1 MTPRDAAGRLGGAVP
16 GMVTITVVAGA
27 GMAAVVATSLGLM
40 PLYGQPT
47 PGLDG
52 WRDAAPDLVAGVG
65 ASLRIAVPATLLAG
79 VVGFLLA
86 ALMLQTSRSAALVV
100 RVTCLVV
107 LAVPHLVGATSVL
120 LLLGDGGVAARL
132 AAPAIGDGWPALVG
146 APWPVATVLEL
157 AWKESAFVALV
168 VVAAVAPGH
177 RHRMDVAAGLGAGP
191 WQRINRVLLP
201 TAAPA
206 VGAASLVT
214 LVYAIGSYEVAWLLG
229 RAVPEPLPVLA
240 FRLFGSIELADRP
253 AAAAAAVT
261 GAALALCVAAPVLAA
276 LPRLRAL
283 TGRTTS

>member
-1 MTPRDAAGRLGGAVP
+1 MTGRRTVRGLGGAPP
-16 GMVTITVVAGA
+16 GIVTITVVAGV
-27 GMAAVVATSLGLM
+27 GMAAVVATSFGLM

-52 WRDAAPDLVAGVG
+52 WRGAGPDLVAGVG
-65 ASLRIAVPATLLAG
+65 ESLRIAVPATLLAA

-86 ALMLQTSRSAALVV
+86 VLMLQADRSIAGVV
-100 RVTCLVV
+100 RLTCLIV
-107 LAVPHLVGATSVL
+107 LAVPHLVGATSVSL
-120 LLLGDGGVAARL
+120 LLSDGGVAARV
-132 AAPAIGDGWPALVG
+132 AAPVSGGDFPELVG
-146 APWPVATVLEL
+146 GSWPVATVVEL

-168 VVAAVAPGH
+168 TLAAVAPGH
-177 RHRMDVAAGLGAGP
+177 RQRMEVAAGLGAHTRH
-191 WQRINRVLLP
+191 RITRVLLP

-240 FRLFGSIELADRP
+240 FRLFGSIELSDRP

-261 GAALALCVAAPVLAA
+261 GAALALLAAAPALAA
-276 LPRLRAL
+276 LPRLRGL
-283 TGRTTS
+283 TSQAGS

>member
-1 MTPRDAAGRLGGAVP
+1 MRPRPTGAVP
-16 GMVTITVVAGA
+16 GVVAITVVAGT
-27 GMAAVVATSLGLM
+27 GMLAVVATSLGLM
-40 PLYGQPT
+40 PLYGRPT
-47 PGLDG
+47 PGLTG
-52 WRDAAPDLVAGVG
+52 WRTAAPDLAAGVG
-65 ASLRIAVPATLLAG
+65 ESLLIAVPATLLAA
-79 VVGFLLA
+79 VVGLLLA
-86 ALMLQTSRSAALVV
+86 VVMLPGGRAATVV
-100 RVTCLVV
+100 RIACLVA

-120 LLLGDGGVAARL
+120 LLLGDGGLGARL
-132 AAPAIGDGWPALVG
+132 LAPATGGAWPALVG
-146 APWPVATVLEL
+146 GPWPVATVLEL

-168 VVAAVAPGH
+168 VLAAVAPGH
-177 RHRMDVAAGLGAGP
+177 RARMEVAAGLGARP
-191 WQRINRVLLP
+191 WQRLTRVLLP

-261 GAALALCVAAPVLAA
+261 GAALALGVTVPALAA

-283 TGRTTS
+283 TEGVRA